1 MKKFIFLLLIT
12 TTITS
17 HSLSLTQL
25 KKLKKKLENNPILKN
40 HQNHNKI
47 PRKLFTE
54 NEFQTGSA
62 YVQQL
67 QDTNSNLN
75 EMMGHSKRQQEMK
88 QVGQWFADVEEK
100 LDDFRD
106 GVARKL
112 NELHMSLQR
121 PKVPMIG
128 PAPGVV
134 MHPYGNNQYDNHRR
148 SGLKDNFESPEH
160 THEESIK
167 KSDNFDASEKSKKKE
182 SDKDMGDMMDE
193 ERRVRQVPYS
203 MGRI

>member
-1 MKKFIFLLLIT
+1 MKILLFTLLILKT
-12 TTITS
+12 FQKGYT
-17 HSLSLTQL
+17 LSQL
-25 KKLKKKLENNPILKN
+25 QNIKRNLESSPILSKKKIKE
-40 HQNHNKI
+40 
-47 PRKLFTE
+47 RKLFTE

-106 GVARKL
+106 GVSRKL

-121 PKVPMIG
+121 PKVPMVG

-134 MHPYGNNQYDNHRR
+134 MHPYGNNQHEGPH
-148 SGLKDNFESPEH
+148 GL
-160 THEESIK
+160 I
-167 KSDNFDASEKSKKKE
+167 
-182 SDKDMGDMMDE
+182 
-193 ERRVRQVPYS
+193 
-203 MGRI
+203 

>member
-1 MKKFIFLLLIT
+1 MKIIFFTLLILQT
-12 TTITS
+12 LQKGYNIK
-17 HSLSLTQL
+17 QL
-25 KKLKKKLENNPILKN
+25 EKIKRKLESSPILSEKKN
-40 HQNHNKI
+40 KG
-47 PRKLFTE
+47 RKLFTE

-121 PKVPMIG
+121 PKVPMVG

-134 MHPYGNNQYDNHRR
+134 MHPYGNNGQQGPR
-148 SGLKDNFESPEH
+148 GL
-160 THEESIK
+160 I
-167 KSDNFDASEKSKKKE
+167 
-182 SDKDMGDMMDE
+182 
-193 ERRVRQVPYS
+193 
-203 MGRI
+203 